1 MLEGRETLRTCV
13 GQRRLFD
20 GAPVDQRCTCFSHQD
35 PWIWKASCSPTADA
49 ENVAAPVPLRE
60 AKRTVRD
67 VEVEVRTV
75 ASTPAWGIAATRTR
89 VVPFICTTTAPAFPT
104 LNGVGLS
111 GAGTVLCDAV
121 TDTTVPASVAVGAV
135 EGGIFEVGPAV
146 VAGVVVGAPVVG
158 GAVVGAA
165 VVAGLVVGGDVGTA
179 IGGESMFAGA
189 GASGIPGS
197 GCDAAIT
204 GTSEV
209 PSAADTSSGGDHSIT
224 SVFVAVI
231 ANCCGSIGCET
242 AAGAAKA
249 LSWTAE
255 MPAAAKLSSPTVHAP
270 ASFVILVRNS
280 TPPRVACIS

>member
-35 PWIWKASCSPTADA
+35 PWIWKAICSPTADA

-75 ASTPAWGIAATRTR
+75 AFTPAWGIAATRTR
-89 VVPFICTTTAPAFPT
+89 VLPFICTTTAPAFPT

-121 TDTTVPASVAVGAV
+121 TDTTVPASVVVGAV
-135 EGGIFEVGPAV
+135 ED
-146 VAGVVVGAPVVG
+146 GVVVGAPVVG
-158 GAVVGAA
+158 GAA

-189 GASGIPGS
+189 GASGIPGP

-209 PSAADTSSGGDHSIT
+209 PSAEDTSSGGDHSIT

-270 ASFVILVRNS
+270 ASFVILIRNS